1 MNVTEK
7 QLQNTCSEYLELDG
21 WRRIKMDPVS
31 DASRGKGFGEL
42 GMSDDIYIRYANDN
56 PYLRTPAGLRGD
68 QPDFKPRQWAEVMWI
83 EWKRP
88 KGDTGTGPCRKCGLR
103 PGDAGSAGP
112 CGRNGAHNFARPRA
126 GKASKHQAEWIA
138 AERARGALV
147 LLAGV
152 TFPATIE
159 GFQKWY
165 LASGL
170 ARRVR

>member
-7 QLQNTCSEYLELDG
+7 HLQNTCSEYLELDG

-42 GMSDDIYIRYANDN
+42 GMSDDL
-56 PYLRTPAGLRGD
+56 YLRYSEDPKGRARLFPEMTESQRL
-68 QPDFKPRQWAEVMWI
+68 AEADVLWI
-83 EWKRP
+83 EWKRA
-88 KGDTGTGPCRKCGLR
+88 KGEPICSNC
-103 PGDAGSAGP
+103 GDAKSAP
-112 CGRNGAHNFARPRA
+112 RYMSKHCRQAVNGRHKYGRAAA
-126 GKASKHQAEWIA
+126 GKASQKQLDWIA
-138 AERARGALV
+138 AEQARGALV